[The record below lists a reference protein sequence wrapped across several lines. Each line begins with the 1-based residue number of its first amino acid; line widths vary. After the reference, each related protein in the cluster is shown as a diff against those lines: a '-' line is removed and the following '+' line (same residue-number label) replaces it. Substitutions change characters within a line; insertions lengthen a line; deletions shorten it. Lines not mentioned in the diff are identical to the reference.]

1 MKITIL
7 CNSPAWGGL
16 EMLTCKL
23 AVWLAEKGHE
33 ITVFCPPDSQAFR
46 NCNENHIT
54 TIDFKPKSKY
64 ADFQA
69 IMQLKNWIKTQDILL
84 IPQSKDVNLGVF
96 ANLWA
101 KKFGG
106 GVCKLIYLQNMQIGI
121 DKKDFIHTYFY
132 RNLDAWITP
141 LPFLAKN
148 TLKHTKIQPEKIH
161 IIPFGIE
168 TKQFVATT
176 YTQIH
181 ARTILQLPENVQIAG
196 IIGRIDPG
204 KGQEFLIKA
213 IAILKQQGII
223 MHAAIIGEETYG
235 DKRQYLQYLKNLT
248 TELQITELVHFC
260 PFQKDAPLAYTSLD
274 IFVMASTHETYGLV
288 TLEAMAAKLPI
299 VAAFA
304 GGTTELIKDKET
316 GLFFESQNAEDLAKK
331 LTELAKNSEF
341 MQKLALQAQQ
351 EAINIYDYSSQ
362 IAAMEKLFDE
372 LTSN

>member
-23 AVWLAEKGHE
+23 AIRLAEKGHE

-84 IPQSKDVNLGVF
+84 IPQSKDVNLGV
-96 ANLWA
+96 LA

-181 ARTILQLPENVQIAG
+181 ARTILQLPENVKIAG

-223 MHAAIIGEETYG
+223 IHAAIIGEETYG
-235 DKRQYLQYLKNLT
+235 DKRQYLQHLKNLT
-248 TELQITELVHFC
+248 TELKITELVHFC
-260 PFQKDAPLAYTSLD
+260 PFQKDASLAYASLD

-304 GGTTELIKDKET
+304 GGTNELIRDKET
-316 GLFFESQNAEDLAKK
+316 GLFFESQNADDLAKK
-331 LTELAKNSEF
+331 LTALAENSVL
-341 MQKLALQAQQ
+341 MQNLALKAQQ
-351 EAINIYDYSSQ
+351 EAIKIYDYSSQ
-362 IAAMEKLFDE
+362 IAAMEKLFNK
-372 LTSN
+372 LMSN

>member
-7 CNSPAWGGL
+7 CNSAAWGGL

-23 AVWLAEKGHE
+23 AGWLAAKGHE
-33 ITVFCPPDSQAFR
+33 ITVFCPPNSQALQ
-46 NCNENHIT
+46 NCKENHIT

-69 IMQLKNWIKTQDILL
+69 IRQLKNWIKTQDILL
-84 IPQSKDVNLGVF
+84 IPQSKDVNLGVL

-106 GVCKLIYLQNMQIGI
+106 GVCKLIYLQNMQVGI

-141 LPFLAKN
+141 LEFLAKD

-168 TKQFVATT
+168 TKQFIATN
-176 YTQIH
+176 YTQTH
-181 ARTILQLPENVQIAG
+181 ARTILQLPENVQITG

-235 DKRQYLQYLKNLT
+235 DKRQYLQHLKNLT

-260 PFQKDAPLAYTSLD
+260 NFQKDAPLAYASLD

-331 LTELAKNSEF
+331 LTELAKNAEF
-341 MQKLALQAQQ
+341 MKKIAWQAQQ
-351 EAINIYDYSSQ
+351 EAIKTYDYSSQ
-362 IAAMEKLFDE
+362 IASMEKLFGK
-372 LTSN
+372 L